1 MENEILTDVTLTK
14 DDKDLFLKL
23 ILKNLELKQCFVTPD
38 MFKHIK
44 QFNLETGKPYTGKNK
59 FLLILLAEYF
69 GYDDPRW
76 ATFKQANNAG
86 CKIKKGEK
94 GVVLKYINHFK
105 TVPEKDKDG
114 KIILDEDGEPKT
126 KTVYLPKPIINK
138 FVVFNGN
145 QMENIPEYNTHLLK
159 PDNFTQIAD
168 DFIASSKCKVTEKVS
183 EYAYYSNDNDS
194 ITIPLRDSFNNS
206 ATFLHTVLHEMS
218 HSTGH
223 ETRLNRDTLKSYHKN
238 KQTKA
243 MEELIAEMS
252 ATFIMLD
259 LELDMSDA
267 SLNDTIGY
275 ISSWIK
281 NIKDKPEAL
290 EKVCETANH
299 ISNFLIKNYKDYL
312 KEKIAVTEKI
322 A

>member
-1 MENEILTDVTLTK
+1 
-14 DDKDLFLKL
+14 
-23 ILKNLELKQCFVTPD
+23 
-38 MFKHIK
+38 
-44 QFNLETGKPYTGKNK
+44 
-59 FLLILLAEYF
+59 
-69 GYDDPRW
+69 
-76 ATFKQANNAG
+76 
-86 CKIKKGEK
+86 
-94 GVVLKYINHFK
+94 
-105 TVPEKDKDG
+105 
-114 KIILDEDGEPKT
+114 
-126 KTVYLPKPIINK
+126 
-138 FVVFNGN
+138 
-145 QMENIPEYNTHLLK
+145 
-159 PDNFTQIAD
+159 
-168 DFIASSKCKVTEKVS
+168 
-183 EYAYYSNDNDS
+183 
-194 ITIPLRDSFNNS
+194 
-206 ATFLHTVLHEMS
+206 MS

-223 ETRLNRDTLKSYHKN
+223 ESRLNRDTLKSYHKN
-238 KQTKA
+238 KQTRA

-281 NIKDKPEAL
+281 NIKDKPETL

>member
-1 MENEILTDVTLTK
+1 MEKIVDNKITK
-14 DDKDLFLKL
+14 DNKDLFLEL
-23 ILKNLELKQCFVTPD
+23 ILKNLELKQCIVTPS
-38 MFKHIK
+38 MFRHIK
-44 QFNLETGKPYTGKNK
+44 QFNLETEKPYTGKNK
-59 FLLILLAEYF
+59 LLLVLLAEYF
-69 GYDDPRW
+69 QYKDPRW
-76 ATFKQANNAG
+76 ATFKQANTAG

-105 TVPEKDKDG
+105 TVLEKDEDG
-114 KIILDEDGEPKT
+114 KVNLDEDGEPKT
-126 KTVYLPKPIINK
+126 KTIYLSKPIINK
-138 FVVFNGN
+138 FIVFNGN
-145 QMENIPEYNTHLLK
+145 QMENIPAYEK
-159 PDNFTQIAD
+159 PVLSTDNFTQIAD

-183 EYAYYSNDNDS
+183 EYAYYSNDNDN

-223 ETRLNRDTLKSYHKN
+223 ESRLNRDTLKSYHKN
-238 KQTKA
+238 KQTRA

>member
-1 MENEILTDVTLTK
+1 MGNEIITDVTLTK

-23 ILKNLELKQCFVTPD
+23 ILKNLELKQCFVTPN

-44 QFNLETGKPYTGKNK
+44 QFNLETGKPYNGKNK

-69 GYDDPRW
+69 QYDDPRW
-76 ATFKQANNAG
+76 ATFKQANDAG

-105 TVPEKDKDG
+105 TVPEKDEDG
-114 KIILDEDGEPKT
+114 KVILDEDGEPKT

-138 FVVFNGN
+138 FVVFNGK
-145 QMENIPEYNTHLLK
+145 QMENIPEYEK
-159 PDNFTQIAD
+159 PILPTDNFTQIAD

-194 ITIPLRDSFNNS
+194 ITMPLRDSFNNS

-223 ETRLNRDTLKSYHKN
+223 ESRLNRDTLKSYHKN
-238 KQTKA
+238 KETRA

-267 SLNDTIGY
+267 SLNNTIGY

-281 NIKDKPEAL
+281 NIKDKPETL
-290 EKVCETANH
+290 EKICETANH

-312 KEKIAVTEKI
+312 KEKITVTEKI